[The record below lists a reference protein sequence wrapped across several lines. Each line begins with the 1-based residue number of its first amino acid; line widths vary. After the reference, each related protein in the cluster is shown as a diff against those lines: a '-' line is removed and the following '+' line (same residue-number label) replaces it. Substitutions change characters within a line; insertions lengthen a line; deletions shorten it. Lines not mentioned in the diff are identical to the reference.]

1 MEPQQQVYHP
11 ELKTEMKQEAPPSF
25 LPLKP
30 HSSRQTDHNSRIE
43 RGPLKRIEA
52 VGTSST
58 ERIEGA
64 ALLSLLLKRMKMT
77 LMIHLWPLTHITVT
91 CTSKWPETGVVA
103 IH

>member
-1 MEPQQQVYHP
+1 MEPPQQAYRP
-11 ELKTEMKQEAPPSF
+11 ELKTETKQEAPPSF

-30 HSSRQTDHNSRIE
+30 RSSRQTGHSSRIE
-43 RGPLKRIEA
+43 RGLLRRIEA

-58 ERIEGA
+58 ERTEGA
-64 ALLSLLLKRMKMT
+64 VLLSLLLKRMKMT
-77 LMIHLWPLTHITVT
+77 LMTPLLLLTHITVT